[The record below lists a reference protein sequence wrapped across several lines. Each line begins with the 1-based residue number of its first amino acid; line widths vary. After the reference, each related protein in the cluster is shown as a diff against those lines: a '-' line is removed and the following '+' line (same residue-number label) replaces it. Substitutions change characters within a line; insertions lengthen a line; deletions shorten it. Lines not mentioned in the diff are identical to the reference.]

1 MAVGDTYDLN
11 ADGGYKL
18 DQGRQ
23 RVVQTQPVQQ
33 TAPPK
38 GQTQR
43 QAAPK
48 TPARPSTGSSERL
61 FSAKHIP
68 RAQEIARFWIEA
80 GGDPKLIPTMVGIAF
95 AESTGDYRAHNPNR
109 KTQDDSYGLYQ
120 INLLG
125 RLRGRIKEFGL
136 KSAEDLFDPL
146 TNSKAAVRILGQQGL
161 TAWTTWDKGRH
172 KPWMPTW
179 EELGLDPKTGRPPA
193 KPKPTAAP
201 APTPEPSFM
210 QNVQQRAAGM
220 WGTVKD
226 ALGLPPQ

>member
-1 MAVGDTYDLN
+1 MAFGDTYDLN
-11 ADGGYKL
+11 ANGGYKL

-23 RVVQTQPVQQ
+23 RVVQTQPTQQ
-33 TAPPK
+33 PAAPK
-38 GQTQR
+38 GPTQR
-43 QAAPK
+43 QTAPK
-48 TPARPSTGSSERL
+48 TPSNPTAGQSKRL
-61 FSAKHIP
+61 FSAAHIP
-68 RAQEIARFWIEA
+68 KAREIARMWVDA

-95 AESTGDYRAHNPNR
+95 AESTGDYKAHNPDK

-125 RLRGRIKEFGL
+125 PLRGRIQEFKL
-136 KSAEDLFDPL
+136 KSAEDLFDPMVN
-146 TNSKAAVRILGQQGL
+146 TKAALRILKQQGL
-161 TAWTTWDKGRH
+161 TAWTTWDKGKH

-179 EELGLDPKTGRPPA
+179 EELGLDPKTGRAPA
-193 KPKPTAAP
+193 QPKPAPAP